1 MCAPG
6 SYLESLIMPAG
17 RPLGL
22 FFRQQLRYLNL
33 HPHNHAIA
41 PSALSL
47 SASRQSRTYSSPP
60 TANRKLN
67 LPIDFNASSLLAHS
81 STTALANPEL
91 PGDVRVGATTKKMN
105 YFQAVN
111 DALATILEEDEKACI
126 FGEDVA
132 FGGTNYHCLSP
143 PSPEYV
149 NCNWVAFSDV
159 LG

>member
-1 MCAPG
+1 M
-6 SYLESLIMPAG
+6 L
-17 RPLGL
+17 
-22 FFRQQLRYLNL
+22 FRQQLRHLINR
-33 HPHNHAIA
+33 HPHNLAIA

-47 SASRQSRTYSSPP
+47 SPSRQQSRTYSGPP
-60 TANRKLN
+60 PASRKLN

-91 PGDVRVGATTKKMN
+91 SGDVRASATTKKMN

-132 FGGTNYHCLSP
+132 FGGTFPN
-143 PSPEYV
+143 YV
-149 NCNWVAFSDV
+149 NCCRVACSGV
-159 LG
+159 LS